1 MTASSLSILVCTI
14 FLSPFWKTITQTT
27 WSLSAYWAKLRCL
40 AELKYLF
47 TSSCNIYISLIQLF
61 PLVIRNILRFNIN
74 SCLRLIPTH
83 LVSNILLPFSHYEMS
98 SCRGTPER
106 LSSCNFS
113 WVLSA
118 SNRLICSTKELIFLV
133 NPYI

>member
-1 MTASSLSILVCTI
+1 MTASNLSILDCTI

-27 WSLSAYWAKLRCL
+27 WSFRAYWAKLRCL

-47 TSSCNIYISLIQLF
+47 TSSCNIYISFIQLF

-74 SCLRLIPTH
+74 NCLRLIPMH
-83 LVSNILLPFSHYEMS
+83 LVSNILLPFYHYEIS
-98 SCRGTPER
+98 SCSGTPDR
-106 LSSCNFS
+106 LSSCSFS
-113 WVLSA
+113 WLFKA
-118 SNRLICSTKELIFLV
+118 SNRLICSTNLLIFLV